1 MLPHSIEQ
9 ALLRGFG
16 TLQEAPNKVQQEND
30 VQHRAA
36 KNGQKPIQLGS
47 DACRVNRRIR
57 QATAKQV
64 CSIQQKWPAVRGRA
78 NVHSAVSREKSARI
92 KQGQE
97 PSSPK
102 GSNVIP
108 IAASSAAQSL

>member
-36 KNGQKPIQLGS
+36 KNGQ
-47 DACRVNRRIR
+47 N
-57 QATAKQV
+57 
-64 CSIQQKWPAVRGRA
+64 
-78 NVHSAVSREKSARI
+78 
-92 KQGQE
+92 
-97 PSSPK
+97 PSNWDLMHV
-102 GSNVIP
+102 G
-108 IAASSAAQSL
+108 